1 MRARSSFV
9 IALVA
14 WPLPL
19 LAVSAVAAGRN
30 VAAAAAWTGFV
41 GLASWS
47 VVRLLGVRT
56 QSPRTASSA
65 PVQRVE
71 ADEPIVADEPAA
83 VRPPIVADERR
94 VPAQHTV
101 PDEHTV
107 PAELI
112 DAEQIDGE
120 QIDAAQI
127 EAEDGND
134 GEQIEAED
142 GNDAEQIHA
151 EQIDAGEQLDEAGIA
166 DGLARLE
173 AFANGVAFDQRH
185 SGPSGRTADR
195 QDQAGPN

>member
-19 LAVSAVAAGRN
+19 LAVSAVAVGRN
-30 VAAAAAWTGFV
+30 AAAAAAWTGFV

-56 QSPRTASSA
+56 RSPRTASSA
-65 PVQRVE
+65 SVQRVE

-83 VRPPIVADERR
+83 VRPQIVADERR
-94 VPAQHTV
+94 VPAQ
-101 PDEHTV
+101 HTV

-134 GEQIEAED
+134 AEQIEAED